1 MTSVK
6 IGLEIH
12 VPLKSE
18 KKLFCDCPTSYH
30 DNAGVEPNSLVC
42 EVCTGMPG
50 VKPRPINSRALESV
64 ITIAHLLNCEIQ
76 HKKIFMKRKHY
87 NYPDLPK
94 GYQITSEPLGVK
106 GSFIFEDKSFGD
118 IGMWEVHL
126 EEDPGQYNLAKG
138 IVDYNRS
145 GVPLIEIVT
154 APDIKSAEQARAF
167 MKELVRMLEYS
178 DLILGGAGII
188 RADVNVSING
198 GNRCE
203 IKNVN
208 SIKSIHSAIEHE
220 IARQEALVG
229 KGHTIEQETR
239 GWDDEKG
246 ETYLLR
252 KKESAEDYRYIP
264 DPDLPPLE
272 IDKTLDSRLKTVKP
286 ETPQEMRA
294 RFKEKYKVSEK
305 YAKVLTNDKS
315 VALFFEK
322 LAAKFDP
329 QLAATWVSEELLAQL
344 NYRDASLSDTKMSL
358 PIALE
363 LLDLIKHKTITDVVA
378 KKLLE
383 RVIDSGESPKAV
395 VKKEELGVVNDE
407 GALAQAVKDAIK
419 ENPGPVGDFKSGKK
433 EAMNFLVGQVMRK
446 MKGRADAKSISEM
459 LSKELLSKELN

>member
-1 MTSVK
+1 MASVK

-30 DNAGVEPNSLVC
+30 DSDEPNSLTC
-42 EVCTGMPG
+42 EVCTAMPG
-50 VKPRPINSRALESV
+50 IKPRPVNVRALESV
-64 ITIAHLLNCEIQ
+64 ITIAHLLKCDIQ

-94 GYQITSEPLGVK
+94 GYQITSEPIGVGGAFK
-106 GSFIFEDKSFGD
+106 FEDGSFSD

-126 EEDPGQYNLAKG
+126 EEDPGQYNLTKG
-138 IVDYNRS
+138 VVDYNRS

-154 APDIKSAEQARAF
+154 APDITSAEQARAF

-203 IKNVN
+203 VKNVN

-220 IARQEALVG
+220 VARQEALTS
-229 KGHTIEQETR
+229 KGHKIEQETR

-246 ETYLLR
+246 ETYLMR

-264 DPDLPPLE
+264 DPDLPPFE
-272 IDKTLDSRLKTVKP
+272 LDREFVKSLQGKKP

-305 YAKVLTNDKS
+305 YAKVLTNDKEI
-315 VALFFEK
+315 ALFFEA

-329 QLAATWVSEELLAQL
+329 LIAAAWVSEEVLAQL
-344 NYRDASLSDTKMSL
+344 NYRGVLLSETKLDLRIS
-358 PIALE
+358 LE
-363 LLDLIKHKTITDVVA
+363 LLELIKSKSITDVTA

-383 RVIDSGESPKAV
+383 RVIDSGESPKAIV
-395 VKKEELGVVNDE
+395 AKEGLGVVSDSGE
-407 GALAQAVKDAIK
+407 LEKAIK
-419 ENPGPVGDFKSGKK
+419 EAISENPGPAGDYRAGKK
-433 EAMNFLVGQVMRK
+433 EALNFLVGQVMRK
-446 MKGRADAKSISEM
+446 MKGRADAKKTGELM
-459 LSKELLSKELN
+459 VKELS